1 MSGTFTSDEKEL
13 LENLKELKTMCRE
26 INSKLN
32 AQKAKVKEK
41 EVEIDKLNRK
51 IRDLIAEN
59 QHQKE
64 TLQTLK
70 TRFLSVLE
78 RMKKKCAF

>member
-41 EVEIDKLNRK
+41 DVEIDKLNRK

-78 RMKKKCAF
+78 RL

>member
-1 MSGTFTSDEKEL
+1 MSGTLKKKKKEL

-78 RMKKKCAF
+78 RL

>member
-1 MSGTFTSDEKEL
+1 MENQAMSGTFTSDEKEL

-78 RMKKKCAF
+78 RL

>member
-64 TLQTLK
+64 KLQTLK

-78 RMKKKCAF
+78 RL

>member
-51 IRDLIAEN
+51 IRDLIAET

-78 RMKKKCAF
+78 RL

>member
-1 MSGTFTSDEKEL
+1 VENQAMSGTFTSDEKEL

-78 RMKKKCAF
+78 RL

>member
-64 TLQTLK
+64 TLQTL
-70 TRFLSVLE
+70 E
-78 RMKKKCAF
+78 RL

>member
-13 LENLKELKTMCRE
+13 LENLKGLKTMCRE

-32 AQKAKVKEK
+32 AQKAKVREK

-78 RMKKKCAF
+78 RL

>member
-78 RMKKKCAF
+78 RL

>member
-32 AQKAKVKEK
+32 AQKAKVREK

-78 RMKKKCAF
+78 RL